1 MEEKGQLGKEAA
13 RWGCSGY
20 RLGILSYTEILGVPG
35 FPLDA
40 LNISMKTES
49 GDC

>member
-1 MEEKGQLGKEAA
+1 MEEKDQLGKEDA

-20 RLGILSYTEILGVPG
+20 RLGILSYTEILGVPN
-35 FPLDA
+35 FHLDA

-49 GDC
+49 GDY